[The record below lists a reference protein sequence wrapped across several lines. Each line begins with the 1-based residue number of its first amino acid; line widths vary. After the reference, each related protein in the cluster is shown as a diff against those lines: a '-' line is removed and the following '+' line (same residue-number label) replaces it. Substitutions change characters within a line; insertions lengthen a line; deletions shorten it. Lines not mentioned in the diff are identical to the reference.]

1 MQGMQYWDCEL
12 GSHNMWSLK
21 SSQTY
26 NWKENLSLFIQANKD
41 QSSLFCFTISKEVKQ
56 PANRKLHNNQL
67 LGQKFPDSGVFIA
80 S

>member
-1 MQGMQYWDCEL
+1 MPGMQYWDCEL

-41 QSSLFCFTISKEVKQ
+41 QSSLFCFTISKEEKSSLQ
-56 PANRKLHNNQL
+56 TENCTTTN
-67 LGQKFPDSGVFIA
+67 F
-80 S
+80 